1 MRAEPA
7 AQLRLLDLQA
17 VDTGLDQLAHRR
29 GTLPELAEIATLT
42 ASMAPLRDS
51 VVRARTD
58 VEDLA
63 RQIKTLEG
71 DVEQVRNRAKR
82 DEQRLTSG
90 ASSAKDLESLQHE
103 VASLARRQSELEDI
117 ELELMEQQEAAQA
130 ALTEAE
136 RALTDAEKRLTE
148 AETRRDAEL
157 AEIASVEAERR
168 AEREPLAAQLPT
180 DLLALYEKIRS
191 TTGVGV
197 GAARLRARTCEGC
210 RIELSGSDLAAAKAA
225 AEDEVLRCEECRRIL
240 VRTPESGL

>member
-1 MRAEPA
+1 MRADPA

-29 GTLPELAEIATLT
+29 GSLPELAEIATVTSSLG
-42 ASMAPLRDS
+42 PLRDA

-71 DVEQVRNRAKR
+71 DVEQVRARAKR

-90 ASSAKDLESLQHE
+90 AASPKDLESLQHE
-103 VASLARRQSELEDI
+103 VASLSRRQSELEDV

-136 RALTDAEKRLTE
+136 TALNDAEKRLAE
-148 AETRRDAEL
+148 SETRRDAVL
-157 AEIASVEAERR
+157 AEITSVEAERR
-168 AEREPLAAQLPT
+168 GERDPIAGEIPS

-191 TTGVGV
+191 TTGAGI
-197 GAARLRARTCEGC
+197 GAARLRAKRCEGC
-210 RIELSGSDLAAAKAA
+210 RLELSGSDLAAAKAA

>member
-1 MRAEPA
+1 MRADPA

-29 GTLPELAEIATLT
+29 GTLPELAEIASLT
-42 ASMAPLRDS
+42 TGLPPLRDA

-71 DVEQVRNRAKR
+71 DVEQVRNRARR
-82 DEQRLTSG
+82 DEERLTSG
-90 ASSAKDLESLQHE
+90 SASAKELESLQHE
-103 VASLARRQSELEDI
+103 VASLARRQTELEDI

-130 ALTEAE
+130 ALTTAEAQ
-136 RALTDAEKRLTE
+136 LSDTEKRLAE
-148 AETRRDAEL
+148 AETRRDAVL
-157 AEIASVEAERR
+157 AEMAATEAERR
-168 AEREPLAAQLPT
+168 AEREPIAAQVPA

-191 TTGVGV
+191 STGAGV
-197 GAARLRARTCEGC
+197 GAARLRAKRCEGC
-210 RIELSGSDLAAAKAA
+210 RLDLSGSDLAAAKAA